1 MLANHTSIA
10 VLFERIQRQFDKL
23 YEKRAF
29 LDVYTKQPM
38 FAGGFEEFD
47 DSYDVVQDLVDEYK
61 AAEGDDYMS
70 YGGGRGDGPAAVG
83 PRGAAV
89 GGAGTTAM

>member
-61 AAEGDDYMS
+61 SAETDDYMS
-70 YGGGRGDGPAAVG
+70 YGGSRDAAATG
-83 PRGAAV
+83 PRGAGI
-89 GGAGTTAM
+89 GGAASS